1 MSSSFLCDIVT
12 PESLIFSEEIN
23 FISAPAAEGEIGIL
37 YKRAPVMS
45 SLNLGE
51 VRVKRQQDG
60 ESISFAVSGGYMET
74 VGTKVVIL
82 ASRAQELGKMALD
95 EVRVAKDDADK
106 KLASLAPED
115 PQSAYYRDE
124 LAWYTLLERLLL
136 KK

>member
-1 MSSSFLCDIVT
+1 MSSSFLCEIVT
-12 PESLIFSEEIN
+12 PETLIFSEEIS

-60 ESISFAVSGGYMET
+60 ESLSFAVSGGYMEA

-82 ASRAQELGKMALD
+82 ASRAQELGKLSLD
-95 EVRVAKDDADK
+95 EVRTAKDGADK
-106 KLASLAPED
+106 KLASLAKD
-115 PQSAYYRDE
+115 DSQGAYYRDE